1 MIAPNSCPVNI
12 SGALSLTQ
20 SVGGGIPIRLASAT
34 CVDNPAR
41 IALAM
46 MMSLAVMG
54 ASFAYIM

>member
-1 MIAPNSCPVNI
+1 VNI